1 MHHLTAQWIPP
12 NERSKFLTSYLGGS
26 VCIALFYPIFGF
38 VMSVWSWEW
47 VFHITGLFGILWYAA
62 WLYFVYDSPAHH
74 PRIDPME
81 KLYIDQCL
89 EGTLHGSND
98 KVIRN
103 HSTGT
108 SIGSMAEIIFFCI
121 FPIRF
126 VYHGSQYGHRKQFGL
141 TSLDN
146 LVEFGAL

>member
-47 VFHITGLFGILWYAA
+47 VFHITGVFGILWYAA
-62 WLYFVYDSPAHH
+62 WLYFVYDSPADH

-89 EGTLHGSND
+89 EGTLHDSND

-103 HSTGT
+103 QSNW
-108 SIGSMAEIIFFCI
+108 SFSNQLAAIFIFFI
-121 FPIRF
+121 PSIRF
-126 VYHGSQYGHRKQFGL
+126 VYHGSKYGHRKRFGL
-141 TSLDN
+141 TSLDS
-146 LVEFGAL
+146 LAVFGVL